1 MTQRIK
7 GNFGKDISTMLKG
20 LLAVG
25 IVLHHLAEKTN
36 VIFIIDFFKY
46 LGSPIV
52 SIFFFISG
60 YGLLNSLLIKKSN
73 YLNTFLKKR
82 FTTLLTPF
90 LLAIFT
96 FQICAY
102 IDNQS
107 ININLIFKNLI
118 TGNTDSLLPFSWY
131 IFTIIFFYSIFYIVF
146 KTKQGALLYGIFI
159 ILFLSITYVIVL
171 KYFNYG
177 DWWYLSTF
185 GFITGFFIKYFEN
198 LIDKKM
204 LNFKYILLIVVIILL
219 LIPILGVYSYL
230 SMCLYP
236 IATFLFLKQ
245 FYFPRN
251 KSLLF
256 LGKISYEIYLIQ
268 GLSIFFLR
276 GNHIFITNDYL
287 YIILTI
293 IITIPL
299 AIILNWFS
307 KIIIKKLV

>member
-1 MTQRIK
+1 M
-7 GNFGKDISTMLKG
+7 
-20 LLAVG
+20 V
-25 IVLHHLAEKTN
+25 
-36 VIFIIDFFKY
+36 
-46 LGSPIV
+46 
-52 SIFFFISG
+52 
-60 YGLLNSLLIKKSN
+60 
-73 YLNTFLKKR
+73 
-82 FTTLLTPF
+82 LTPF

-96 FQICAY
+96 FQTCAY

-107 ININLIFKNLI
+107 NNFNLIFKNLI

-131 IFTIIFFYSIFYIVF
+131 IFTIIFFYYIFYIVF

-159 ILFLSITYVIVL
+159 ILFLSIIYVMVL

-185 GFITGFFIKYFEN
+185 GFTTGFFIKYFEN
-198 LIDKKM
+198 LIDKKI
-204 LNFKYILLIVVIILL
+204 LNSKYTLLIVVIIIL
-219 LIPILGVYSYL
+219 LIPILGVYSYV

-268 GLSIFFLR
+268 GISIFFLR

-287 YIILTI
+287 YITLTI

-299 AIILNWFS
+299 AIILNLFS
-307 KIIIKKLV
+307 NIIIKKLV